1 MLKLAI
7 ENFDQNIK
15 SEVGLQCSA
24 PSHVTRPTV
33 EPTAQRIGVSQGDW
47 DTLDTKVLEH
57 LRRKGKGW
65 KGKGNDGKNGRKK
78 KIRRKGRVMRGSELV
93 RNHVYIVFVHN

>member
-1 MLKLAI
+1 MSLLKLQI

-24 PSHVTRPTV
+24 PSDVTRPTV

-65 KGKGNDGKNGRKK
+65 KGKGNDKKRMEGKRK
-78 KIRRKGRVMRGSELV
+78 
-93 RNHVYIVFVHN
+93 